1 MIDIFE
7 VARNAKVAYLK
18 TMNLNVEL
26 KNQALSAIAKKIEQ
40 NKQAIFDA
48 NNKDL
53 VNAQIMVEEGKINQ
67 ATFNRL
73 KINENKN
80 CYFRVWIIRFIFK

>member
-7 VARNAKVAYLK
+7 VAKNAKCAYLK
-18 TMNLNVEL
+18 TMNLEADI

-40 NKQAIFDA
+40 NKALIFEA

-53 VNAQIMVEEGKINQ
+53 
-67 ATFNRL
+67 
-73 KINENKN
+73 ENHSPDNKAHE
-80 CYFRVWIIRFIFK
+80 KKEK